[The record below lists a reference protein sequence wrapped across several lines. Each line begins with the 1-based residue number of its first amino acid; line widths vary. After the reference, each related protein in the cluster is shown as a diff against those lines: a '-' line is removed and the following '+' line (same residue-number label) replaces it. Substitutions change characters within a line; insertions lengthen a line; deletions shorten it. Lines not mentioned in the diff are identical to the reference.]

1 MANDNLSKNFKDPF
15 WYLRTDIFLVF
26 KLKMIYGDVT
36 YDIEIKN
43 KSSPPRG
50 GLPLDVIP

>member
-1 MANDNLSKNFKDPF
+1 MKHFCQKSLSIHFGTLEIN
-15 WYLRTDIFLVF
+15 IFLVF

-36 YDIEIKN
+36 YDIETRN
-43 KSSPPRG
+43 KSNPPRG